1 MSGSSAK
8 AYRTGK
14 LRQNICKYWSAF
26 DEYSVDLITEL
37 ETGRIQ
43 KLDRGGSVAERG
55 VQSHYDIMEIVG
67 FHGI

>member
-37 ETGRIQ
+37 ETGVGVDVCVFTKARGRVV
-43 KLDRGGSVAERG
+43 DRPHAVFIT
-55 VQSHYDIMEIVG
+55 QSTHL
-67 FHGI
+67 